1 MKTLSPAPHAPGAAV
16 VEALP
21 AAQKQAVGLAFF
33 HGMSQREIAA
43 LANTSLGTINIRLES
58 GLKRLGD
65 GMKDLKD
72 EL

>member
-1 MKTLSPAPHAPGAAV
+1 MRAAV
-16 VEALP
+16 VEASSSGLLVL
-21 AAQKQAVGLAFF
+21 QKQAVGRAFF